1 MTNSSHTSLLSS
13 DGPKTWHLSIVPEQ
27 YDRSPLTSEEK
38 RALGRAVRYLDYA
51 WGNNGSQYAQEEL
64 MRFQQ
69 PIYDV
74 VALRSQAWPTYL
86 KVRRVLYL
94 QMFLHNTSFWEW
106 SKEVWIAVI
115 HPNSQD
121 FQQKYGKDG
130 VGRISLMDMA
140 YLLGG
145 ITDLRE
151 IGQRRDCLGTTR
163 LYFGA
168 TVVDHEIR
176 RVTDLLVGREG
187 QGYAADQ
194 KAVRALTQTF
204 SLLFLLNRCPLLESI
219 SPELLQGANQG
230 PDALGPFQVEKTTS
244 VLHQLGLLDSLPER
258 RLVAQLPIGDTAG
271 VPEEWVA
278 WCRAWLKRY
287 PKISKRLRNFTNL
300 LMVVGR
306 WLADRHPGIV
316 SPRQWDEELAIE
328 YVNYLC
334 STATVGEYAAPT
346 ARKVLIKRKVL
357 GKPLAPRT
365 IKQKLAA
372 MVCFFTDLQKKA
384 HEVHDGGTSKIEQ
397 RFNPREI
404 FAVPSSI
411 KKLIQPD
418 PRDIDEIIWCKL
430 TYAAATLTEE
440 DYSVSLSGY
449 PLAYY
454 RAAALL
460 LVTSARRPNEIMRLQ
475 MGCIRRDWDPA
486 MLGEDGLPLP
496 GQEAQL
502 CYLLVPASKT
512 KGPYWV
518 PIPKYAADAVETW
531 ERDRPFS
538 QPKRVDR
545 KDDALVDFL
554 FCLRGV
560 RMGQKFLNHSLIPV
574 LCRRAGVPEHDAR
587 GTITGHR
594 ARSTIATML
603 RRNGLSLDDIA
614 EFLGHANANMVRS
627 YARTDP
633 YRFGR
638 DMNRANDLM
647 RIVEGVID
655 TRAARNGKPNVFF
668 FLGRGRDGLPRFC
681 GNPAWEKG
689 PHRLACLKC
698 PMYVGGGQAS
708 RLTERLEARDE
719 IFKFQMRVEMT
730 PQEKAATEGDI
741 ETLTELITAE
751 SDTPPPELPSED
763 FRFNTQT
770 SQENGLSPS
779 PESQGDLLALGREL
793 VELNRALT
801 LAEQRTDGR
810 NASIRSLKKR
820 IATVTEQMAALEQI
834 STLTTST
841 LGM

>member
-69 PIYDV
+69 
-74 VALRSQAWPTYL
+74 
-86 KVRRVLYL
+86 
-94 QMFLHNTSFWEW
+94 
-106 SKEVWIAVI
+106 
-115 HPNSQD
+115 
-121 FQQKYGKDG
+121 KYGRVA
-130 VGRISLMDMA
+130 VGRFSLMDMA

-151 IGQRRDCLGTTR
+151 VGKKRDCLGTAR

-287 PKISKRLRNFTNL
+287 PKISKRLRNFHNL

-365 IKQKLAA
+365 IKQKL
-372 MVCFFTDLQKKA
+372 
-384 HEVHDGGTSKIEQ
+384 S
-397 RFNPREI
+397 P
-404 FAVPSSI
+404 
-411 KKLIQPD
+411 
-418 PRDIDEIIWCKL
+418 
-430 TYAAATLTEE
+430 
-440 DYSVSLSGY
+440 
-449 PLAYY
+449 
-454 RAAALL
+454 
-460 LVTSARRPNEIMRLQ
+460 
-475 MGCIRRDWDPA
+475 
-486 MLGEDGLPLP
+486 
-496 GQEAQL
+496 
-502 CYLLVPASKT
+502 
-512 KGPYWV
+512 
-518 PIPKYAADAVETW
+518 
-531 ERDRPFS
+531 
-538 QPKRVDR
+538 
-545 KDDALVDFL
+545 
-554 FCLRGV
+554 
-560 RMGQKFLNHSLIPV
+560 
-574 LCRRAGVPEHDAR
+574 
-587 GTITGHR
+587 
-594 ARSTIATML
+594 
-603 RRNGLSLDDIA
+603 
-614 EFLGHANANMVRS
+614 
-627 YARTDP
+627 
-633 YRFGR
+633 
-638 DMNRANDLM
+638 
-647 RIVEGVID
+647 
-655 TRAARNGKPNVFF
+655 
-668 FLGRGRDGLPRFC
+668 
-681 GNPAWEKG
+681 
-689 PHRLACLKC
+689 
-698 PMYVGGGQAS
+698 
-708 RLTERLEARDE
+708 
-719 IFKFQMRVEMT
+719 T
-730 PQEKAATEGDI
+730 P
-741 ETLTELITAE
+741 
-751 SDTPPPELPSED
+751 
-763 FRFNTQT
+763 
-770 SQENGLSPS
+770 
-779 PESQGDLLALGREL
+779 
-793 VELNRALT
+793 
-801 LAEQRTDGR
+801 
-810 NASIRSLKKR
+810 
-820 IATVTEQMAALEQI
+820 
-834 STLTTST
+834 
-841 LGM
+841 